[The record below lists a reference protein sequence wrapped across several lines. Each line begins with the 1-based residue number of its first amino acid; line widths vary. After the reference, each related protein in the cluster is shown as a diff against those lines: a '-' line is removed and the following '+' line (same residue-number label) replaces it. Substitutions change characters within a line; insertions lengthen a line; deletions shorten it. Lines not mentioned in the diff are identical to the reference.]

1 MIGIS
6 GMSGMR
12 GLLARFSALLRN
24 SRRPECKGCERE
36 GQGCPALLGLPK
48 RSDGVPGIVLREA
61 RWAEE
66 MPQALASLY

>member
-24 SRRPECKGCERE
+24 SRDVNAKG
-36 GQGCPALLGLPK
+36 
-48 RSDGVPGIVLREA
+48 
-61 RWAEE
+61 
-66 MPQALASLY
+66 ASGKGK